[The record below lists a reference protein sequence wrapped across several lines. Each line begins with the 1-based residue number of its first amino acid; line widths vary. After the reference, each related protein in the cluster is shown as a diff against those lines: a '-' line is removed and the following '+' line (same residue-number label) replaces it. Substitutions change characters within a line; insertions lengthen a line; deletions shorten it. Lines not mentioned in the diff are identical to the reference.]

1 MGRCNRVL
9 VKNGKNVA
17 SDGVDLLQ
25 GNAHAVGKI
34 TPIARI
40 GHVRGL
46 DFVGE
51 GLVMDMGQTDSSAFD
66 LPEHFQVQT
75 LVSKN
80 QIAWVVA
87 RTVQVHISSSKSM
100 EQMGVH
106 PIHGLFTCLNT
117 VPCGQT
123 DGRRAAGRPTF
134 GQGLNEHP
142 LSTISATQAGW
153 WSPRQIGVSAS
164 WFAVFVFL

>member
-66 LPEHFQVQT
+66 LPEHHFTAQNAALYAPNNDPVELAK
-75 LVSKN
+75 LVLELADDPQKRERMGRIGR
-80 QIAWVVA
+80 QRIETQLAWSYQADNLLNVYESLGMILA
-87 RTVQVHISSSKSM
+87 KRQSLFSRRSS
-100 EQMGVH
+100 
-106 PIHGLFTCLNT
+106 L
-117 VPCGQT
+117 
-123 DGRRAAGRPTF
+123 
-134 GQGLNEHP
+134 
-142 LSTISATQAGW
+142 
-153 WSPRQIGVSAS
+153 
-164 WFAVFVFL
+164 